1 MLLYSLGLFLVLL
14 LTAPY
19 WLLHMLLYGKYRAG
33 LTERL
38 GRVPRR
44 VTEGLGGRE
53 TIWVHAVSVGELIA
67 VSSVVQALQQAHPEL
82 RVVVSTTTRTGQRLA
97 RARFGAACV
106 FYFPLDFAWIV
117 RRYLRAL
124 RPVLLVLAETELWP
138 RLLYEAY
145 REGAEIVVING
156 RISDRSLP
164 RYHRLRR
171 LWHPF
176 WSKLTRVLAQSEED
190 AQRFASIGIPRDAIE
205 VTGNLKYDV
214 RAALDMDITRQLRKA
229 LPAGVKVF
237 VAGSTLEGEE
247 AMLLEAFTQVR
258 RMLPDLVLI
267 LAPRHPER
275 FDAVATLLRK
285 QNFPW
290 VRRSEWIGNPK
301 PLAAGSIFLLDS
313 IGELASVYALAT
325 VAFVGGSLVPAGG
338 HNPLEPAQF
347 GVPILTGTHT
357 QNFRGVMEGLMVE
370 NAIAVT
376 TPEKLASTLQ
386 ELLISPQAAEMG
398 QRAYSVFE
406 QQAGASER
414 TLVILEKLLRKQKS
428 FAAQEVG
435 AR

>member
-14 LTAPY
+14 LAAPY

-44 VTEGLGGRE
+44 VTDALGWRE

-117 RRYLRAL
+117 RRYLREL

-138 RLLYEAY
+138 RLLYEAH

-214 RAALDMDITRQLRKA
+214 RTALDMDITRQLRKA
-229 LPAGVKVF
+229 LPARAKVF

-247 AMLLEAFTQVR
+247 AMLLDAFTQAR
-258 RMLPDLVLI
+258 RVLPDLVLI

-285 QNFPW
+285 QNLTW

-301 PLAAGSIFLLDS
+301 KLAAGSVFLLDS

-347 GVPILTGTHT
+347 GVPILMGAHT
-357 QNFRGVMEGLMVE
+357 QNFRGVMEALMVE

-386 ELLISPQAAEMG
+386 ELLVSPQAAEMG

-414 TLVILEKLLRKQKS
+414 TLVILEKLLREKKS
-428 FAAQEVG
+428 FTAQVVG